1 MKKALL
7 TLMLGAGASVFT
19 PAHSDQVLSS
29 EFVLSSGEILS
40 QSSTG
45 RVFYFVVS
53 KQSKI
58 YFCTVK
64 REFINC
70 DRPAAAM
77 SN

>member
-19 PAHSDQVLSS
+19 PAHSDQVFPS
-29 EFVLSSGEILS
+29 ESVLSGGKILS

-45 RVFYFVVS
+45 QVFYYVVS
-53 KQSKI
+53 KESKI

-70 DRPAAAM
+70 DRPAAP
-77 SN
+77 